1 MRRASSGAFFCHV
14 QKKIAPFLTQGE
26 DICGATTTTRP
37 KLIVR
42 ARHRHSRY
50 VAEATPPSPGAS
62 RRATRSTRAIA

>member
-14 QKKIAPFLTQGE
+14 QKKIAPFLTQRE
-26 DICGATTTTRP
+26 DTCGATTTTRP

-50 VAEATPPSPGAS
+50 VAEATPPSSGAA
-62 RRATRSTRAIA
+62 RRVTRLTRAIA